1 MHQRVNILGVGV
13 SAIDMA
19 LALDAIDGWIE
30 DRSATFVCIRDVH
43 GIMASQ
49 HDEAYRAIH
58 SRAGM
63 VTPDGMPVVWA
74 ARMMGYRHVRKVSG
88 TDLMA
93 AVCERSISRGHRH
106 FLYGGAPGVAD
117 ELAAALER
125 RFAGVRIVGTH
136 SPPFRPLGEAES
148 AEMIRMINR
157 TEADIVWVGLGS
169 PKQEYWMAEQVGKI
183 AAPVLI
189 GVGAAFDF
197 LSGHVSRAPVWMQR
211 SGLEWLYRLA
221 SEPRRLWRRYLVT
234 TPRFIPLVLMQIM
247 GLRKYPEIAD
257 DASRADSAR

>member
-30 DRSATFVCIRDVH
+30 DRSSTFVCIRDVH

-93 AVCERSISRGHRH
+93 AMCERSISRGHRH
-106 FLYGGAPGVAD
+106 FLYGGAPGVA
-117 ELAAALER
+117 EGLAAALEQ
-125 RFAGVRIVGTH
+125 RFPGVRIVGTH
-136 SPPFRPLGEAES
+136 CPPFRPLTEEEDSDIVRLIDES
-148 AEMIRMINR
+148 G
-157 TEADIVWVGLGS
+157 ADIIWVGLGS
-169 PKQEYWMAEQVGKI
+169 PKQERWMDEHVGRI
-183 AAPVLI
+183 SAPVLI

-197 LSGHVSRAPVWMQR
+197 LGGNVKRAPVWMQR
-211 SGLEWLYRLA
+211 SGLEWLHRLA
-221 SEPRRLWRRYLVT
+221 SEPRRLWRRYLAV
-234 TPRFIPLVLMQIM
+234 TPRFIPLALMQVL
-247 GLRKYPEIAD
+247 GLRKYPVIAD
-257 DASRADSAR
+257 NAAGADSAP

>member
-74 ARMMGYRHVRKVSG
+74 ARMMGYRGVRKVSG

-106 FLYGGAPGVAD
+106 FLYGGA
-117 ELAAALER
+117 
-125 RFAGVRIVGTH
+125 VRLPQNSHI
-136 SPPFRPLGEAES
+136 LG
-148 AEMIRMINR
+148 
-157 TEADIVWVGLGS
+157 
-169 PKQEYWMAEQVGKI
+169 
-183 AAPVLI
+183 LI
-189 GVGAAFDF
+189 GGTAQWLFQRGDILSVTISDAGA
-197 LSGHVSRAPVWMQR
+197 
-211 SGLEWLYRLA
+211 
-221 SEPRRLWRRYLVT
+221 LVT
-234 TPRFIPLVLMQIM
+234 APGASPGATAVFEIPR
-247 GLRKYPEIAD
+247 
-257 DASRADSAR
+257 